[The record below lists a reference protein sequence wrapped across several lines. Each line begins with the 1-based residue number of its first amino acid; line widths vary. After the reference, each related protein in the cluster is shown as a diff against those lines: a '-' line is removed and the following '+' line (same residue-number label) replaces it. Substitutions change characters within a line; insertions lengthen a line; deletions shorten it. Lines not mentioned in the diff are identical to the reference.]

1 MFIKYIL
8 EIRAVNAKY
17 LNIGVL
23 TVLSFLKKQE
33 QFKISNICIK
43 KHKIKKKK
51 HTVLKGPHVNK
62 LARDQYEIHEISIG
76 LEFIFYLAE
85 SSFLFIPKF
94 FEAKLSNYLNPQY
107 LEIKIK
113 KEIRKS

>member
-33 QFKISNICIK
+33 QFKISNISIK
-43 KHKIKKKK
+43 KRKNKKKK

-62 LARDQYEIHEISIG
+62 LARDQYEVEEVSVA
-76 LEFIFYLAE
+76 LEFIFYLVG
-85 SSFLFIPKF
+85 SHVFFVPKF